1 MKQEFLNKAI
11 PFKNLAGILL
21 LPAGI
26 GGTEGWMAF
35 DTGAMQTALNRNHF
49 PQLEGK
55 SREIGKFDG
64 QVVLE
69 QVEETKLSDA
79 SVAGI
84 PLDGVSALVM
94 DMDYV
99 EKSLRTLEPD
109 LNFLGSVGIDAFD
122 RAPVL
127 VDYGQSTVAFAP
139 EAEPSGWASTPLM
152 MEALPVVTLELD
164 GRERRFVLDTG
175 ANTCLLASELQ
186 GTVPAAPL
194 EDAPGVYTLPAVT
207 LAGRTYPDVA
217 AVFTDISRIRDR
229 VDVDGVIG
237 YHVLSPQPSL
247 LDFQAGTLY
256 LKA

>member
-1 MKQEFLNKAI
+1 MKEEFFNKPI
-11 PFKNLAGILL
+11 PFKNLAGIVL
-21 LPAGI
+21 LPANI

-35 DTGAMQTALNRNHF
+35 DTGAMQTAVNRTHF
-49 PQLEGK
+49 PSLEGET
-55 SREIGKFDG
+55 REIGKFDG

-69 QVEETKLSDA
+69 QVKETFLTDA

-84 PLDGVSALVM
+84 PVDGVRALVM

-109 LNFLGSVGIDAFD
+109 LDFLGSVGIDSFD

-127 VDYGQSTVAFAP
+127 VDYGQSAVTFAP
-139 EAEPSGWASTPLM
+139 DTDTTGWASTPLM

-175 ANTCLLASELQ
+175 ANTCLLAAELQ
-186 GTVPAAPL
+186 GSIPAAPL
-194 EDAPGVYTLPAVT
+194 EDAPGVYTLPPVI
-207 LAGRTYPDVA
+207 LAGREYPDVA
-217 AVFTDISRIRDR
+217 AVFTDISQIRDR

-237 YHVLSPQPSL
+237 FHVLSPQPSL